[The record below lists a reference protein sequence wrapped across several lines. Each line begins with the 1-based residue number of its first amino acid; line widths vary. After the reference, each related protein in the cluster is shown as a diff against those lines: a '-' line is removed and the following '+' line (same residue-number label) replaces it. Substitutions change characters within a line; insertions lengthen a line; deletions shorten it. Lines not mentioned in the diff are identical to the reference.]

1 MAIASPNLFPATGVK
16 AVDGL
21 LSGSYWDLGS
31 DRKITWSL
39 GNNTLYQWNSNALP
53 IVQAAFD
60 SWEAVINV
68 DFDYMGAYRN
78 YALAPSDI
86 VLTVLDRAFFGE
98 IGAPDAYALGISP
111 HSRVADDF
119 VSGQLGFST
128 VTYPNPEGDIILNRD
143 SPIFEWDNPGS
154 RAFQTVLHEI
164 GHAIGLKHP
173 FDHGMSGLA
182 GNITYAQAGLSHL
195 NNGFLTLM
203 SYGATSS
210 SLEHG
215 SAASPLPLDIWA
227 AQRLYG
233 VNTTTNA
240 GDSRHTLLNDSRLR
254 TIYDVSGNDTLDA
267 SSITKGIT
275 LDLYAGRKTTIS
287 DLTSVY
293 VALGSTIENAIG
305 TNWNDIIYGEEGTN
319 ILSGLH
325 GNDTIQG
332 LGGNDFL
339 YGDFGNDLIFGQD
352 GNDELQ
358 GGSGNDELQ
367 GGPGDDLSFGGDGID
382 LIFGQD
388 GNDRL
393 FGQDGND
400 ELQGGAGLD
409 LFKGGAG
416 NDTLF
421 GDGGFDSA
429 YYDSNRVNFTQSK
442 VGEVTIFADNLGLE
456 GTDQLTSIERAYFT
470 DYSVNLT
477 VKSKSAV
484 SNIASSDLQQ
494 LQELYVAFFNRVPDA
509 DGLEYW
515 IGQFNSGQSI
525 NQIAESFYNSG
536 IAFSE
541 LTGISAGMTNTSFIN
556 VVYNN
561 VLGRSSGADPEG
573 LSFWTSALQ
582 SGAETKATL
591 VASIITSAHQ
601 FKGDAQWGW
610 VADLLDNKVEVA
622 NLFSVEYGLN
632 NLTSAESISNGIAI
646 AAAVTPTDT
655 TAAIELIGI
664 GSTPIEF
671 I

>member
-1 MAIASPNLFPATGVK
+1 MAIASPTFFSATK
-16 AVDGL
+16 TDHIDGL
-21 LSGSYWDLGS
+21 ISGAYWQLGP
-31 DRKITWSL
+31 DRTISWGLGDFGYTWTTTGL
-39 GNNTLYQWNSNALP
+39 QVMQEAFNA
-53 IVQAAFD
+53 
-60 SWEAVINV
+60 WEAVIDV
-68 DFDYMGAYRN
+68 DFEYIGYVDDYRKSTEVFIQ
-78 YALAPSDI
+78 PIDI
-86 VLTVLDRAFFGE
+86 MLSLHDNTFFNSSSIVGRGLFPNTEFADRIVASEGNNT
-98 IGAPDAYALGISP
+98 IS
-111 HSRVADDF
+111 
-119 VSGQLGFST
+119 
-128 VTYPNPEGDIILNRD
+128 YPQPEGDITFNIEHPVFDMSNL
-143 SPIFEWDNPGS
+143 GS
-154 RAFQTVLHEI
+154 NAFHIVLHEI
-164 GHAIGLKHP
+164 GHALGLKHP
-173 FDHGMSGLA
+173 HDGGLA
-182 GNITYAQAGLSHL
+182 GYTTYQDAGLSNL
-195 NNGFLTLM
+195 DDGFLTLM
-203 SYGATSS
+203 SYDPTSS
-210 SLEHG
+210 IWQYG
-215 SAASPLPLDIWA
+215 WASTPLPLDIIA
-227 AQRLYG
+227 AQTIYG
-233 VNTTTNA
+233 ANTTTHA
-240 GDSRHTLLNDSRLR
+240 GNTTHSLLDDGLLR
-254 TIYDVSGNDTLDA
+254 TVYDVSGTDTLDA
-267 SSITKGIT
+267 SNIDKGIT
-275 LDLYAGRKTTIS
+275 LRLAQGNSTTVDTLS
-287 DLTSVY
+287 TVY
-293 VALGSTIENAIG
+293 IAVNTVIENAIG
-305 TNWNDIIYGEEGTN
+305 TFFNDTIYGEKGDN
-319 ILSGLH
+319 NLQGWS
-325 GNDTIQG
+325 GNDLIFGG
-332 LGGNDFL
+332 LGD
-339 YGDFGNDLIFGQD
+339 DLIFGQD

-358 GGSGNDELQ
+358 GGLGDDNLQ
-367 GGPGDDLSFGGDGID
+367 GGDGADLMA
-382 LIFGQD
+382 GQD

-393 FGQDGND
+393 FGQNGND
-400 ELQGGAGLD
+400 QLQGGAGLD
-409 LFKGGAG
+409 IFKGGSG
-416 NDTLF
+416 NDTLY
-421 GDGGFDSA
+421 GGSGIDQVYFTG
-429 YYDSNRVNFTQSK
+429 NRSNFTQSK
-442 VGEVTIFADNLGLE
+442 VGEVTTFTDNLGSE

-525 NQIAESFYNSG
+525 DQIAESFYNSG

-573 LSFWTSALQ
+573 LSFWTTALQ

-632 NLTSAESISNGIAI
+632 NLTSAESISNGMAI

>member
-1 MAIASPNLFPATGVK
+1 MAIASPTFFSATK
-16 AVDGL
+16 TDHIDGL
-21 LSGSYWDLGS
+21 ISGAYWQLGP
-31 DRKITWSL
+31 DRTISWGLGDFGYTWTTTGL
-39 GNNTLYQWNSNALP
+39 QVMQEAFNA
-53 IVQAAFD
+53 
-60 SWEAVINV
+60 WEAVIDV
-68 DFDYMGAYRN
+68 DFEYIGYVDDYRKSTEVFIQ
-78 YALAPSDI
+78 PIDI
-86 VLTVLDRAFFGE
+86 MLSLHDNTFFNSSSIAGRGLFPNTEFADRIVASEGNNT
-98 IGAPDAYALGISP
+98 IS
-111 HSRVADDF
+111 
-119 VSGQLGFST
+119 
-128 VTYPNPEGDIILNRD
+128 YPQPEGDITFNIEHPVFDMSNL
-143 SPIFEWDNPGS
+143 GS
-154 RAFQTVLHEI
+154 NAFHIVLHEI
-164 GHAIGLKHP
+164 GHALGLKHP
-173 FDHGMSGLA
+173 HDGGLA
-182 GNITYAQAGLSHL
+182 GYTTYQDAGLSNL
-195 NNGFLTLM
+195 DDGFLTLM
-203 SYGATSS
+203 SYDPTSS
-210 SLEHG
+210 IWEYG
-215 SAASPLPLDIWA
+215 WASTPLPLDIIA
-227 AQRLYG
+227 AQTIYG
-233 VNTTTNA
+233 ANTTTHA
-240 GDSRHTLLNDSRLR
+240 GNTTHSLLDDGLLR
-254 TIYDVSGNDTLDA
+254 TVYDVSGTDTLDA
-267 SSITKGIT
+267 SNIDKGIT
-275 LDLYAGRKTTIS
+275 LRLAQGNSTTVDTLS
-287 DLTSVY
+287 TVY
-293 VALGSTIENAIG
+293 IAVNTVIENAIG
-305 TNWNDIIYGEEGTN
+305 TFFNDTIYGEKGDNT
-319 ILSGLH
+319 LQGWS
-325 GNDTIQG
+325 GNDLIFGG
-332 LGGNDFL
+332 LGD
-339 YGDFGNDLIFGQD
+339 DLIFGQD

-358 GGSGNDELQ
+358 GGLGDDNLQ
-367 GGPGDDLSFGGDGID
+367 GGDGADLMA
-382 LIFGQD
+382 GQD

-393 FGQDGND
+393 FGQNGND
-400 ELQGGAGLD
+400 QLQGGAGLD
-409 LFKGGAG
+409 IFKGGSG
-416 NDTLF
+416 NDTLY
-421 GDGGFDSA
+421 GGSGIDQA
-429 YYDSNRVNFTQSK
+429 YFTSNRSNFTQST
-442 VGEVTIFADNLGLE
+442 VGEVTTFIDNLGFE

-470 DYSVNLT
+470 DYYVNLT
-477 VKSKSAV
+477 VKNESAV

-632 NLTSAESISNGIAI
+632 NLTSAESISNGMAI

>member
-1 MAIASPNLFPATGVK
+1 MAIASPTFFSATK
-16 AVDGL
+16 TDHIDGL
-21 LSGSYWDLGS
+21 ISGAYWQLGP
-31 DRKITWSL
+31 DRTISWGLGDFGYTWTTTGL
-39 GNNTLYQWNSNALP
+39 QVMQEAFNA
-53 IVQAAFD
+53 
-60 SWEAVINV
+60 WEAVIDV
-68 DFDYMGAYRN
+68 DFEYIGYVDDYRKSTEVFIQ
-78 YALAPSDI
+78 PIDI
-86 VLTVLDRAFFGE
+86 MLSLHDNTFFNSSSIAGRGLFPNTEFADRIVASEGNNT
-98 IGAPDAYALGISP
+98 IS
-111 HSRVADDF
+111 
-119 VSGQLGFST
+119 
-128 VTYPNPEGDIILNRD
+128 YPQPEGDITFNIEHPVFDMSNL
-143 SPIFEWDNPGS
+143 GS
-154 RAFQTVLHEI
+154 NAFHIVLHEI
-164 GHAIGLKHP
+164 GHALGLKHP
-173 FDHGMSGLA
+173 HDGGLA
-182 GNITYAQAGLSHL
+182 GYTTYQDAGLSNL
-195 NNGFLTLM
+195 DDGFLTLM
-203 SYGATSS
+203 SYDPTSS
-210 SLEHG
+210 IWEYG
-215 SAASPLPLDIWA
+215 WASTPLPLDIIA
-227 AQRLYG
+227 AQTIYG
-233 VNTTTNA
+233 ANTTTHA
-240 GDSRHTLLNDSRLR
+240 GNTTHSLLDDGLLR
-254 TIYDVSGNDTLDA
+254 TVYDVSGTDTLDA
-267 SSITKGIT
+267 SNIDKGIT
-275 LDLYAGRKTTIS
+275 LRLAQGNSTTVDTLS
-287 DLTSVY
+287 TVY
-293 VALGSTIENAIG
+293 IAVNTVIENAIG
-305 TNWNDIIYGEEGTN
+305 TFFNDTIYGEKGDNT
-319 ILSGLH
+319 LQGWS
-325 GNDTIQG
+325 GNDLIFGG
-332 LGGNDFL
+332 LGD
-339 YGDFGNDLIFGQD
+339 DLIFGQD

-358 GGSGNDELQ
+358 GGLGDDNLQ
-367 GGPGDDLSFGGDGID
+367 GGDGADLMA
-382 LIFGQD
+382 GQD

-393 FGQDGND
+393 FGQNGND
-400 ELQGGAGLD
+400 QLQGGAGLD
-409 LFKGGAG
+409 IFKGGSG
-416 NDTLF
+416 NDTLY
-421 GDGGFDSA
+421 GGSGIDQA
-429 YYDSNRVNFTQSK
+429 YFTSNRSNFTQST
-442 VGEVTIFADNLGLE
+442 VGEVTTFTDNLGFE

-573 LSFWTSALQ
+573 LSFWTTALQ

-632 NLTSAESISNGIAI
+632 NLTSAESISNGMAI

>member
-1 MAIASPNLFPATGVK
+1 MAIASPTFFSATK
-16 AVDGL
+16 TDHIDGL
-21 LSGSYWDLGS
+21 ISGAYWQLGP
-31 DRKITWSL
+31 DRTISWGLGDFGYTWTTT
-39 GNNTLYQWNSNALP
+39 GFQVMQDAFNA
-53 IVQAAFD
+53 
-60 SWEAVINV
+60 WEAVIDV
-68 DFDYMGAYRN
+68 DFEYIGYVDDYRKSTEVFIQ
-78 YALAPSDI
+78 PIDI
-86 VLTVLDRAFFGE
+86 MLSLHDNTFFNSSSIVGRGLFPNTEFADRIVASEGNNT
-98 IGAPDAYALGISP
+98 IS
-111 HSRVADDF
+111 
-119 VSGQLGFST
+119 
-128 VTYPNPEGDIILNRD
+128 YPQPEGDITFNIEHPVFDMSNL
-143 SPIFEWDNPGS
+143 GS
-154 RAFQTVLHEI
+154 NAFHIVLHEI
-164 GHAIGLKHP
+164 GHALGLKHP
-173 FDHGMSGLA
+173 HDGGLA
-182 GNITYAQAGLSHL
+182 GYTTYQDAGLSNL
-195 NNGFLTLM
+195 DDGFLTLM
-203 SYGATSS
+203 SYDPTSS
-210 SLEHG
+210 IWEYG
-215 SAASPLPLDIWA
+215 WASTPLPLDIIA
-227 AQRLYG
+227 AQTIYG
-233 VNTTTNA
+233 ANTTTHA
-240 GDSRHTLLNDSRLR
+240 GNTTHSLLDDGLLR
-254 TIYDVSGNDTLDA
+254 TVYDVSGTDTLDA
-267 SSITKGIT
+267 SNIDEGIT
-275 LDLYAGRKTTIS
+275 LRLAQGRSTTVDTLS
-287 DLTSVY
+287 TVY
-293 VALGSTIENAIG
+293 IAKNTVIENAIG
-305 TNWNDIIYGEEGTN
+305 TFFNDTIYGEKGDNTLQGWSGNDIIFG
-319 ILSGLH
+319 GL
-325 GNDTIQG
+325 
-332 LGGNDFL
+332 
-339 YGDFGNDLIFGQD
+339 GNDLILGQD

-358 GGSGNDELQ
+358 GGLGDDNLQ
-367 GGPGDDLSFGGDGID
+367 GGDGADLMA
-382 LIFGQD
+382 GQD

-393 FGQDGND
+393 FGQNGND
-400 ELQGGAGLD
+400 QLQGGAGLD
-409 LFKGGAG
+409 IFKGGSG
-416 NDTLF
+416 NDTLY
-421 GDGGFDSA
+421 GGSGIDQA
-429 YYDSNRVNFTQSK
+429 YFTSNRSNFTQST
-442 VGEVTIFADNLGLE
+442 VGEVTTFTDNLGFE

-470 DYSVNLT
+470 DYYVNLT
-477 VKSKSAV
+477 VKNESAV

-573 LSFWTSALQ
+573 LSFWTTALQ

>member
-1 MAIASPNLFPATGVK
+1 MAIASPTFFSATK
-16 AVDGL
+16 TDHIDGL
-21 LSGSYWDLGS
+21 ISGAYWQLGP
-31 DRKITWSL
+31 DRTISWGLGDFGYTWTTTGL
-39 GNNTLYQWNSNALP
+39 QVMQEAFNA
-53 IVQAAFD
+53 
-60 SWEAVINV
+60 WEAVIDV
-68 DFDYMGAYRN
+68 DFEYIGYVDDYRKSTEVFIE
-78 YALAPSDI
+78 PIDI
-86 VLTVLDRAFFGE
+86 MLSLHDNTFFNSSSIVGRGLFPNTEFADRIVASEGNNT
-98 IGAPDAYALGISP
+98 IS
-111 HSRVADDF
+111 
-119 VSGQLGFST
+119 
-128 VTYPNPEGDIILNRD
+128 YPQPEGDITFNIEHPVFDMSNL
-143 SPIFEWDNPGS
+143 GS
-154 RAFQTVLHEI
+154 NAFHIVLHEI
-164 GHAIGLKHP
+164 GHALGLKHP
-173 FDHGMSGLA
+173 HDGGLA
-182 GNITYAQAGLSHL
+182 GYTTYQDAGLSNL
-195 NNGFLTLM
+195 DDGFLTLM
-203 SYGATSS
+203 SYDPTSS
-210 SLEHG
+210 IWQYG
-215 SAASPLPLDIWA
+215 WASTPLPLDIIA
-227 AQRLYG
+227 AQTIYG
-233 VNTTTNA
+233 ANTTTHA
-240 GDSRHTLLNDSRLR
+240 GNTTHSLLDDGLLR
-254 TIYDVSGNDTLDA
+254 TVYDVSGTDTLDA
-267 SSITKGIT
+267 SNIDKGIT
-275 LDLYAGRKTTIS
+275 LRLAQGNSTTVDTLS
-287 DLTSVY
+287 TVY
-293 VALGSTIENAIG
+293 IAVNTVIENAIG
-305 TNWNDIIYGEEGTN
+305 TFFNDTIYGEKGDNT
-319 ILSGLH
+319 LQGWS
-325 GNDTIQG
+325 GNDLIFGG
-332 LGGNDFL
+332 LGD
-339 YGDFGNDLIFGQD
+339 DLIFGQD

-358 GGSGNDELQ
+358 GGLGDDNLQ
-367 GGPGDDLSFGGDGID
+367 GGDGADLMA
-382 LIFGQD
+382 GQD

-393 FGQDGND
+393 FGQSGND
-400 ELQGGAGLD
+400 QLQGGAGLD
-409 LFKGGAG
+409 IFKGGSG
-416 NDTLF
+416 NDTLY
-421 GDGGFDSA
+421 GGSGIDQA
-429 YYDSNRVNFTQSK
+429 YFTSNRSNFTQST
-442 VGEVTIFADNLGLE
+442 VGEVTTFIDNLGFE

-470 DYSVNLT
+470 DYYVNLT

-573 LSFWTSALQ
+573 LSFWTTALQ

-632 NLTSAESISNGIAI
+632 NLTSAESISNGMAI

>member
-1 MAIASPNLFPATGVK
+1 MAIASPTFFSATK
-16 AVDGL
+16 TDHIDGL
-21 LSGSYWDLGS
+21 ISGAYWQLGP
-31 DRKITWSL
+31 DRTISWGLGDFGYTWTTTGL
-39 GNNTLYQWNSNALP
+39 QVMQEAFNA
-53 IVQAAFD
+53 
-60 SWEAVINV
+60 WEAVIDV
-68 DFDYMGAYRN
+68 DFEYIGYVDDYRKSTEVFIQ
-78 YALAPSDI
+78 PIDI
-86 VLTVLDRAFFGE
+86 MLSLHDNTFFNSSSIVGRGLFPNTEFADRIVASEGNNT
-98 IGAPDAYALGISP
+98 IS
-111 HSRVADDF
+111 
-119 VSGQLGFST
+119 
-128 VTYPNPEGDIILNRD
+128 YPQPEGDITFNIEHPVFDMSNL
-143 SPIFEWDNPGS
+143 GS
-154 RAFQTVLHEI
+154 NAFHIVLHEI
-164 GHAIGLKHP
+164 GHALGLKHP
-173 FDHGMSGLA
+173 HDGGLA
-182 GNITYAQAGLSHL
+182 GYTTYQDAGLSNL
-195 NNGFLTLM
+195 DDGFLTLM
-203 SYGATSS
+203 SYDPTSS
-210 SLEHG
+210 IWQYG
-215 SAASPLPLDIWA
+215 WASTPLPLDIIA
-227 AQRLYG
+227 AQTIYG
-233 VNTTTNA
+233 ANTTTHA
-240 GDSRHTLLNDSRLR
+240 GNTTHSLLDDGLLR
-254 TIYDVSGNDTLDA
+254 TVYDVSGTDTLDA
-267 SSITKGIT
+267 SNIDKGIT
-275 LDLYAGRKTTIS
+275 LRLAQGNSTTVDTLS
-287 DLTSVY
+287 TVY
-293 VALGSTIENAIG
+293 IAVNTVIENAIG
-305 TNWNDIIYGEEGTN
+305 TFFNDTIYGEKGDN
-319 ILSGLH
+319 NLQGWS
-325 GNDTIQG
+325 GNDLIFGG
-332 LGGNDFL
+332 LGD
-339 YGDFGNDLIFGQD
+339 DLIFGQD

-358 GGSGNDELQ
+358 GGLGDDNLQ
-367 GGPGDDLSFGGDGID
+367 GGDGADLMA
-382 LIFGQD
+382 GQD

-393 FGQDGND
+393 FGQNGND
-400 ELQGGAGLD
+400 QLQGGAGLD
-409 LFKGGAG
+409 IFKGGSG
-416 NDTLF
+416 NDTLY
-421 GDGGFDSA
+421 GGSGIDQVYFTG
-429 YYDSNRVNFTQSK
+429 NRSNFTQSK
-442 VGEVTIFADNLGLE
+442 VGEVTTFTDNLGSE

-515 IGQFNSGQSI
+515 IGQFNGGQSI
-525 NQIAESFYNSG
+525 DQIAESFYNSG

-632 NLTSAESISNGIAI
+632 NLTSAESISNGMAI

>member
-1 MAIASPNLFPATGVK
+1 MAIASPTFFSATK
-16 AVDGL
+16 TDHIDGL
-21 LSGSYWDLGS
+21 ISGAYWQLGP
-31 DRKITWSL
+31 DRTISWGLGDFGYTWTTTGL
-39 GNNTLYQWNSNALP
+39 QVMQEAFNA
-53 IVQAAFD
+53 
-60 SWEAVINV
+60 WEAVIDV
-68 DFDYMGAYRN
+68 DFEYIGYVDDYRKSTEVFIE
-78 YALAPSDI
+78 PIDI
-86 VLTVLDRAFFGE
+86 MLSLHDNTFFNSSSIAGRGLFPNTEFADRIVASEGNNT
-98 IGAPDAYALGISP
+98 IS
-111 HSRVADDF
+111 
-119 VSGQLGFST
+119 
-128 VTYPNPEGDIILNRD
+128 YPQPEGDITFNIEHPVFDMSNL
-143 SPIFEWDNPGS
+143 GS
-154 RAFQTVLHEI
+154 NAFHIVLHEI
-164 GHAIGLKHP
+164 GHALGLKHP
-173 FDHGMSGLA
+173 HDGGLA
-182 GNITYAQAGLSHL
+182 GYTTYQDAGLSNL
-195 NNGFLTLM
+195 DDGFLTLM
-203 SYGATSS
+203 SYDPTSS
-210 SLEHG
+210 IWEYG
-215 SAASPLPLDIWA
+215 WASTPLPLDIIA
-227 AQRLYG
+227 AQTIYG
-233 VNTTTNA
+233 ANTTTHA
-240 GDSRHTLLNDSRLR
+240 GNTTHSLLDDGLLR
-254 TIYDVSGNDTLDA
+254 TVYDVSGTDTLDA
-267 SSITKGIT
+267 SNIDEGIT
-275 LDLYAGRKTTIS
+275 LRLAQGRSTTVDTLS
-287 DLTSVY
+287 TVY
-293 VALGSTIENAIG
+293 IAKNTVIENAIG
-305 TNWNDIIYGEEGTN
+305 TFFNDTIYGEKGDNT
-319 ILSGLH
+319 L
-325 GNDTIQG
+325 QG
-332 LGGNDFL
+332 WS
-339 YGDFGNDLIFGQD
+339 GNDLIFGGLGNDLILGQD

-358 GGSGNDELQ
+358 GGLGDDNLQ
-367 GGPGDDLSFGGDGID
+367 GGDGADLMA
-382 LIFGQD
+382 GQD

-393 FGQDGND
+393 FGQNGND
-400 ELQGGAGLD
+400 QLQGGAGLD
-409 LFKGGAG
+409 IFKGGSG
-416 NDTLF
+416 NDTLY
-421 GDGGFDSA
+421 GGSGIDQA
-429 YYDSNRVNFTQSK
+429 YFTSNRSNFTQST
-442 VGEVTIFADNLGLE
+442 VGEVTTFTDNLGFE

-470 DYSVNLT
+470 DYYVNLT

-515 IGQFNSGQSI
+515 IGQFNGGQSI

-573 LSFWTSALQ
+573 LSFWTTALQ